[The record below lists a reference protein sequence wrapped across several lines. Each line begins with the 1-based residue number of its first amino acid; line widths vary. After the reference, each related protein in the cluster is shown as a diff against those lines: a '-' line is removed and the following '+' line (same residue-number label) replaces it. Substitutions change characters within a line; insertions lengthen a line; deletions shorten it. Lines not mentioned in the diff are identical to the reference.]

1 MEIHNRMEDMVATL
15 VEQAFGEEEAKSA
28 REFCTCY
35 QCRMDVACYVL
46 NKIEPEYVIS
56 SRGVAHLTTDYLGNV
71 QKRTDVEVLIWEGIK
86 TIQSGK
92 RPHYTHSNE
101 GKSPKPEGPYFNFP
115 TIIGRLFNAGIFAP
129 IFDIDVYLFKNDDL
143 LKMIDPSW
151 QNPYRIVKNTPATFL
166 FYPEP
171 VSAAEQGQTL
181 KAEFELRVEDPA
193 YNPFH
198 HFFTM
203 EIISED
209 SYLDVFQPQKAFTI
223 EDLYLIPA
231 I

>member
-1 MEIHNRMEDMVATL
+1 MEIRNRMEDMVVTL
-15 VEQAFGEEEAKSA
+15 VGRAFDEEEEKSA

-56 SRGVAHLTTDYLGNV
+56 GRGIAHLAADYLGNV

-92 RPHYTHSNE
+92 RPHFTHSDE

-115 TIIGRLFNAGIFAP
+115 TIIGRLFNAGNFAP
-129 IFDIDVYLFKNDDL
+129 VSDIDVYLLQNNEL
-143 LKMIDPSW
+143 LQMIDPSW

-166 FYPEP
+166 FYPQP
-171 VSAAEQGQTL
+171 VSAAEQGQVYKTEL
-181 KAEFELRVEDPA
+181 ELRVEDSA

-209 SYLDVFQPQKAFTI
+209 GYLDVYQSQKAHTI

-231 I
+231 V